1 MSAISSRKTTSV
13 KNVVTDAGLSG
24 PLRQNTTKKHQ
35 LGNLELVDRW
45 QLSDTEQGVQCVPV
59 KPGLFPSQPL
69 SLKKGV
75 LARLA

>member
-1 MSAISSRKTTSV
+1 MGQLDKW
-13 KNVVTDAGLSG
+13 D
-24 PLRQNTTKKHQ
+24 PETKKHQ